1 MLRYYGQCVEVLK
14 EGQSMVNRR
23 NKERV
28 IHTEADEEERKEK
41 KFVGGGG
48 KSLYGGASERGPPRP
63 HDWTWRG
70 NGSTLVCLHMC
81 MFVRQKKSFIIY
93 CR

>member
-14 EGQSMVNRR
+14 EGQLMVNRR

-28 IHTEADEEERKEK
+28 IHTEADEEERKKK

-48 KSLYGGASERGPPRP
+48 ISLYGGASERGPPGP
-63 HDWTWRG
+63 HDNPFDSLDMEG
-70 NGSTLVCLHMC
+70 
-81 MFVRQKKSFIIY
+81 
-93 CR
+93 